1 MTWIVFPG
9 VPSLYCGS
17 EWGIEGRKADGGDPA
32 LRPHLVLEEME
43 QHPNVPGLA
52 EYLAF
57 LGMCR
62 KEYPVLAE
70 GAYRELMLTNRQY
83 AFARIKD
90 QDAIIIAVNNDEK
103 PAELYVPVPLQA
115 DEFVNLES
123 KEVLRVENG
132 RIRVQLP
139 AGGSALLV
147 PVRR

>member
-1 MTWIVFPG
+1 
-9 VPSLYCGS
+9 
-17 EWGIEGRKADGGDPA
+17 
-32 LRPHLVLEEME
+32 ME

-90 QDAIIIAVNNDEK
+90 QDAIIIAVNNDEN

-123 KEVLRVENG
+123 KEGLRVENG